1 MDSRVIDRVSQDR
14 KSGALCR
21 AVNKWGIEESYLNPN
36 SFRVITLFEGL
47 WLLSIDRAETA
58 GRGGEPLHLLTIRKR
73 SLKTARTRFA
83 ISQVQVAFG
92 VYGSVISESYRFQ
105 DSRRR
110 YRKTVVL
117 PNRSTFGSAN
127 IDRSNLVSNYGRRA
141 HYSRDVFKTNHVSRR
156 RFNGITKLAG
166 FVPIYLPDLFQP
178 LFP

>member
-1 MDSRVIDRVSQDR
+1 MSLSTCSR
-14 KSGALCR
+14 L
-21 AVNKWGIEESYLNPN
+21 
-36 SFRVITLFEGL
+36 
-47 WLLSIDRAETA
+47 
-58 GRGGEPLHLLTIRKR
+58 RKR

-141 HYSRDVFKTNHVSRR
+141 HYSPDVFKTNHASRR

-166 FVPIYLPDLFQP
+166 FVLRRYICRIFFSLCSLNSRFMSSHYSIV
-178 LFP
+178 